1 MLTHNYVIGVW
12 QGSIQH
18 STLMASL
25 CRMLNS
31 TGVPC
36 LKEWRDKR
44 RRLGRSGLLDA
55 RNTYKEEVML
65 GASSKAKGRRGQQKV
80 VRWILDC
87 FPSLEPDDVRSTP
100 MGVSGPDVQLS
111 PAAKKIYNVS
121 IEVKNQERPG
131 LRKAW
136 EQADANSNGCTTLL
150 FNTWNRG
157 PELVTMKVD
166 YYFTLLRRLEDERDH
181 DNES

>member
-1 MLTHNYVIGVW
+1 M
-12 QGSIQH
+12 
-18 STLMASL
+18 
-25 CRMLNS
+25 
-31 TGVPC
+31 
-36 LKEWRDKR
+36 
-44 RRLGRSGLLDA
+44 
-55 RNTYKEEVML
+55 
-65 GASSKAKGRRGQQKV
+65 
-80 VRWILDC
+80 RWILDC

-111 PAAKKIYNVS
+111 PAAKKLYNVS

-131 LRKAW
+131 LRKSW

-166 YYFTLLRRLEDERDH
+166 YYFNLIKEAT
-181 DNES
+181 NEQSMEQDDAGSL